1 MDAATFEIVADFLPG
16 LSFILLIIFA
26 AIWFRLRAGTS
37 YGLLNRL
44 YAIVIGGKEF
54 HDSSIAEYWNE
65 RKDVERFNA
74 LFNTRAKSLKDIQH
88 FRLWIEKHDLDSRTF
103 TSIQRWFDFEKRK
116 VKKLNTWQL
125 ALPFIGTFLYVLLS
139 SPLIPLA
146 TASSALL
153 KFKDEEQWMW
163 VNETAASS
171 FSYNPF
177 RNKNSDWRIS
187 PELCSQSTF
196 DPAEVSKQVKLQPKN
211 VQIICNAFDDPKSTN
226 QINEFI
232 ADQRL
237 LWIAV
242 VMSWLFAFNSFK
254 EAIRRADAHRARPY
268 LHNKLVMAR
277 LRKEPSIGSSGKAS
291 KTKEA
296 SPKIAS

>member
-1 MDAATFEIVADFLPG
+1 MDAATFEMVADILPG
-16 LSFILLIIFA
+16 LLFFLLIVLA

-54 HDSSIAEYWNE
+54 HDSNVAEYWNE

-74 LFNTRAKSLKDIQH
+74 LFNTRAKSVKDIQR
-88 FRLWIEKHDLDSRTF
+88 FRLWIEKHDLDFRTF

-116 VKKLNTWQL
+116 IKKLNTWQL
-125 ALPFIGTFLYVLLS
+125 ALPFIGAFLYVLLS

-163 VNETAASS
+163 INETAASS

-177 RNKNSDWRIS
+177 RDKSNDWRIS

-196 DPAEVSKQVKLQPKN
+196 DPTELSKQVKLQPTN
-211 VQIICNAFDDPKSTN
+211 IQIICNSFGEPNSTSH
-226 QINEFI
+226 INEVI

-237 LWIAV
+237 FWIFV
-242 VMSWLFAFNSFK
+242 VISWIFAFHSFK
-254 EAIRRADAHRARPY
+254 EAIRRADANRARPY
-268 LHNKLVMAR
+268 LLNKLLSAR
-277 LRKEPSIGSSGKAS
+277 LRKEPATGSDQES
-291 KTKEA
+291 KTKAA